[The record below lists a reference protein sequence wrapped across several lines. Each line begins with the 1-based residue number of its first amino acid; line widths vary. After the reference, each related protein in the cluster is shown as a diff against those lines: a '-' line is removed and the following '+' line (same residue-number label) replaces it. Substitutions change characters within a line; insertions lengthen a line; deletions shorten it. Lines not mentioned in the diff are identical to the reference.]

1 MTFEEWKWEMS
12 TQLEEMSFDDALKVA
27 WDDQQDR
34 INRLLLL
41 LDDIDTAGD
50 IFKPTIDGY
59 FRYVQ
64 RKVKEAHIYRI
75 EGWDEL

>member
-12 TQLEEMSFDDALKVA
+12 TQLEKMSFDDALKVA

-50 IFKPTIDGY
+50 MFKPTIDGY

-75 EGWDEL
+75 KGWDE